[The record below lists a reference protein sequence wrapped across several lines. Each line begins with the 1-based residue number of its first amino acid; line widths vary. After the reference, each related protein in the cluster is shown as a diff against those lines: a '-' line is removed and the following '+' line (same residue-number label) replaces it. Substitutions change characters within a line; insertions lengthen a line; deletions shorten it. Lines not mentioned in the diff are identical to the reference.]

1 MSGILSRF
9 NSLRNIVPRDVLT
22 PFSVISTRTVFNEN
36 DRSTVSILN
45 EDEEAGLLIS
55 SYSKAGFRF
64 NNGMVA
70 IGPIALFPRTVLS
83 WNVASPSDITV
94 ESLSLFCQLEPKI
107 DILVIGVGDAGS
119 KVDLKVIQYMRSK
132 KISLEILSTERACA
146 TFNFLNVENRCVA
159 GALIPPTKIRFTE
172 DDITSSRISKRNLLA
187 MDD

>member
-1 MSGILSRF
+1 
-9 NSLRNIVPRDVLT
+9 
-22 PFSVISTRTVFNEN
+22 
-36 DRSTVSILN
+36 
-45 EDEEAGLLIS
+45 
-55 SYSKAGFRF
+55 
-64 NNGMVA
+64 MVA

-107 DILVIGVGDAGS
+107 GEFFFSHRCYIIQVSNQLCHPFTDILVIGVGDAGS